1 MTHAQTTG
9 ATYPVPEREAEA
21 ETGVRRS
28 RFIARAAPVV
38 SREEALAFVDRARH
52 DHPEARHH
60 CWAYVIGA
68 PGRATSAA
76 MNDDGEPS
84 GTAGR
89 PILGVIEH
97 KGIGDLAVVVIRY
110 FGGVKLGTGGL
121 VRAYAGAAEA
131 VLSTLSVCHREPRIT
146 LWLEG
151 GFADEQPLRLEL
163 ERLAGELIAI
173 EYGQGVSARVS
184 VPSPVSDA
192 IEAWAAARGITV
204 EGPDAG

>member
-1 MTHAQTTG
+1 MTDAQTIES
-9 ATYPVPEREAEA
+9 AYPVPERDAEA
-21 ETGVRRS
+21 ETEVRRS
-28 RFIARAAPVV
+28 RFIARAAPAA
-38 SREEALAFVDRARH
+38 SRDEALAFVEQARR

-60 CWAYVIGA
+60 CWAYLTGA

-97 KGIGDLAVVVIRY
+97 KGIGDLVVVVIRY
-110 FGGVKLGTGGL
+110 FGGVKLGAGGL

-131 VLSTLSVCHREPRIT
+131 VLSQLPVGRREPRVT
-146 LWLEG
+146 LVCEG

-163 ERLAGELIAI
+163 TRLAGELEAVG
-173 EYGQGVSARVS
+173 YGQGISARVTL
-184 VPSPVSDA
+184 PVHA
-192 IEAWAAARGITV
+192 REALVDWAAARGLRVTD
-204 EGPDAG
+204 PSMD

>member
-1 MTHAQTTG
+1 MTDAQTSGVTW
-9 ATYPVPEREAEA
+9 PVPAREAEA
-21 ETGVRRS
+21 ETQVRKS
-28 RFIARAAPVV
+28 RFIARAAPAA
-38 SREEALAFVDRARH
+38 SREEALALVERARL

-89 PILGVIEH
+89 PILNVIEH
-97 KGIGDLAVVVIRY
+97 KGIGDVAVVVIRY
-110 FGGVKLGTGGL
+110 FGGVKLGAGGL

-131 VLSTLSVCHREPRIT
+131 VLSSLELEHREPRVS
-146 LWLEG
+146 LQLEI

-163 ERLAGELIAI
+163 ERLGGELAAI
-173 EYGQGVSARVS
+173 EYGQGVSVQVS
-184 VPSPVSDA
+184 VPATAREA
-192 IEAWAAARGITV
+192 IDSWAAGRGLGVT
-204 EGPDAG
+204 EL

>member
-1 MTHAQTTG
+1 MTDAQTSG
-9 ATYPVPEREAEA
+9 VIWPVPAGEAEV
-21 ETGVRRS
+21 ETQVRKS
-28 RFIARAAPVV
+28 RFIARAAPAA
-38 SREEALAFVDRARH
+38 SREEALAVVERARQ

-89 PILGVIEH
+89 PILNVIEH
-97 KGIGDLAVVVIRY
+97 KGIGDVAVVVIRY
-110 FGGVKLGTGGL
+110 FGGVKLGAGGL

-131 VLSTLSVCHREPRIT
+131 VLSSLALDQREPRVS
-146 LWLEG
+146 LQLEA

-163 ERLAGELIAI
+163 ERLGGELESI
-173 EYGQGVSARVS
+173 EYGQGVSVRVS
-184 VPSPVSDA
+184 VPAAAWDTISS
-192 IEAWAAARGITV
+192 WAAARGLEVT
-204 EGPDAG
+204 AGT

>member
-9 ATYPVPEREAEA
+9 KAYPVPECETEA
-21 ETGVRRS
+21 ETEVRRS
-28 RFIARAAPVV
+28 RFIARAAPAA
-38 SREEALAFVDRARH
+38 SREEALALVERARR

-84 GTAGR
+84 GTAGK

-97 KGIGDLAVVVIRY
+97 KGIGDVAVVVIRY
-110 FGGVKLGTGGL
+110 FGGVKLGAGGL

-131 VLSTLSVCHREPRIT
+131 VLSRLSVCHHEPRLT
-146 LWLEG
+146 FVVEG

-163 ERLAGELIAI
+163 AHLAGELVAV

-184 VPSPVSDA
+184 IPSPA
-192 IEAWAAARGITV
+192 HEALLAWAAARGV
-204 EGPDAG
+204 ALHGPDAG

>member
-1 MTHAQTTG
+1 MTQVQTTDDG
-9 ATYPVPEREAEA
+9 YPVPEREAEA
-21 ETGVRRS
+21 ETEVRRS
-28 RFIARAAPVV
+28 RFIARAAPVT
-38 SREEALAFVDRARH
+38 SREEALAFVERARA

-110 FGGVKLGTGGL
+110 FGGVKLGAGGL

-131 VLSTLSVCHREPRIT
+131 VLSTLPVCRREPRLT
-146 LWLEG
+146 LLLQG

-163 ERLAGELIAI
+163 ERLAGELVEV

-184 VPSPVSDA
+184 VPMAAHDTL
-192 IEAWAAARGITV
+192 EAWAAARGITIV
-204 EGPDAG
+204 TPDTD

>member
-1 MTHAQTTG
+1 MTHAQTTE

-21 ETGVRRS
+21 ETEVRRS
-28 RFIARAAPVV
+28 RFIARAAPVA
-38 SREEALAFVDRARH
+38 SREEALAFVERARR

-84 GTAGR
+84 GTAGK

-97 KGIGDLAVVVIRY
+97 KGIGDVVVVVIRY
-110 FGGVKLGTGGL
+110 FGGVKLGAGGL
-121 VRAYAGAAEA
+121 VRAYAGGAEA
-131 VLSTLSVCHREPRIT
+131 VLSALPVCHHEPRIT
-146 LWLEG
+146 LDVEC

-163 ERLAGELIAI
+163 DRLAGELAAI
-173 EYGQGVSARVS
+173 DYGQGVSAQVS
-184 VPSPVSDA
+184 LPQVSQDA
-192 IEAWAAARGITV
+192 FLAWAAARGIGV
-204 EGPDAG
+204 SGEEGD

>member
-1 MTHAQTTG
+1 MTEAQTSG
-9 ATYPVPEREAEA
+9 ASWPVPAREAEA
-21 ETGVRRS
+21 ETLVRKS
-28 RFIARAAPVV
+28 RFIARAAPAA
-38 SREEALAFVDRARH
+38 SREEALALVERARQ

-89 PILGVIEH
+89 PILNVIEH
-97 KGIGDLAVVVIRY
+97 KGIGDVAVVVIRY
-110 FGGVKLGTGGL
+110 FGGVKLGAGGL

-131 VLSTLSVCHREPRIT
+131 VLSSLDVNHREPRVSMA
-146 LWLEG
+146 LEA

-163 ERLAGELIAI
+163 ERLGGELESI
-173 EYGQGVSARVS
+173 EYGEGVWARVS
-184 VPSPVSDA
+184 VPATAREA
-192 IEAWAAARGITV
+192 IGSWAAGRGLGVT
-204 EGPDAG
+204 EL